1 MSNSL
6 KASPAGLI
14 IVDKVRQRRGW
25 TKTSTACWWQDAH
38 TSKATLRRF
47 WQGERIQREIFIA
60 ICQAVGISNWEAI
73 VDLSDISSIPD
84 SQPSTPFLD
93 WNEAPD
99 IETFYGRNQELEDLE
114 QWITDGCKLVTIV
127 GIGGI
132 GKTSLALALADR
144 IQAKFDRL
152 IWKSLLNSSSILTLL
167 DNILSILDRTVI
179 QDIDRG
185 IKQLIQFLQQRR
197 CLLILD
203 GLETV
208 LSNQENAIAYNSL
221 IQQLNQTR
229 HQSCIIITSREKLNL
244 IDINP
249 KVFCCLT
256 LQGLSTIDTI
266 RLFQSQGFTGKELGL
281 SALIKL
287 YRGNPL
293 AIKLII
299 PLIQSIFAGNIAAFL
314 NENALVIGDR
324 LNHILQQQFQQ
335 LSDLERD
342 IIYWLAIWQEPI
354 SFCRLQSHFLI
365 SLDPTMILAGIVGLE
380 KRSLIEKWVNEN
392 EYSFS
397 LQPLVMKFVTDKLV
411 ENTVQEINQVVPS
424 NEIGYFKV
432 LRTHWLLR
440 PGTDDIAGD
449 RILHQLREQLWRNYG
464 ATLPEILN
472 QILSLLSDK
481 SPLAIGYIGCNI
493 MAIFHHLHSYI
504 NSL

>member
-6 KASPAGLI
+6 KASTAGLT
-14 IVDKVRQRRGW
+14 IVDKARQRLGW
-25 TKTSTACWWQDAH
+25 TKTSTARWWQDAH

-73 VDLSDISSIPD
+73 VDLSDIYSLSD
-84 SQPSTPFLD
+84 FQPSIAFLD
-93 WNEAPD
+93 WNEAPN
-99 IETFYGRNQELEDLE
+99 IENFYGRNQELEELE

-144 IQAKFDRL
+144 LQAKFDCL
-152 IWKSLLNSSSILTLL
+152 IWKSLLNSPSLLTLL
-167 DNILSILDRTVI
+167 DNILGTLDRTVI

-185 IKQLIQFLQQRR
+185 IKQLIQLLQQRR

-203 GLETV
+203 GLEAV
-208 LSNQENAIAYNSL
+208 LSNQENAIVYNSF

-249 KVFCCLT
+249 KTLRCLT

-266 RLFQSQGFTGKELGL
+266 ALFQAQGFTGKELGL

-293 AIKLII
+293 AIKLVI
-299 PLIQSIFAGNIAAFL
+299 PLIQSLFAGNIAAFL
-314 NENALVIGDR
+314 NQNALVIGDR
-324 LNHILQQQFQQ
+324 LNHILQQQFEQ

-342 IIYWLAIWQEPI
+342 IIYWLVIWQEPI

-365 SLDPTMILAGIVGLE
+365 SVNPAMILAGIAGLE

-392 EYSFS
+392 EYSFT

-411 ENTVQEINQVVPS
+411 ENAVQEINQVVPS
-424 NEIGYFKV
+424 NEIGHFKV

-449 RILHQLREQLWRNYG
+449 RILHQLREQLWRTYG

-493 MAIFHHLHSYI
+493 MATFHHLNY
-504 NSL
+504 